1 MATAATKTI
10 RVKLTYDFA
19 HETLTTTPR
28 KPVFKKGEKV
38 KFYSKEGDVQV
49 LLSPKGAFKPNVFS
63 EGDPPVL
70 VTKGFK
76 NGMIWCGG
84 DYRRP
89 AGIPKIPGIWP
100 APPLIHIDPNE
111 KLWGSQ
117 STDH

>member
-38 KFYSKEGDVQV
+38 NFYSDQGDVKV

-70 VTKGFK
+70 VTKAFN

-84 DYRRP
+84 DYRP
-89 AGIPKIPGIWP
+89 PGIRP
-100 APPLIHIDPNE
+100 GQPLIHIDPND

>member
-10 RVKLTYDFA
+10 TVKLTYDFA

-38 KFYSKEGDVQV
+38 KFSSKQGDVKV
-49 LLSPKGAFKPNVFS
+49 LLSPKGAFKPNVYS

-70 VTKGFK
+70 VTKAFNK
-76 NGMIWCGG
+76 GMIWCGG
-84 DYRRP
+84 DYRLPDGMAEIRP
-89 AGIPKIPGIWP
+89 GPR
-100 APPLIHIDPNE
+100 LIHIDPNE
-111 KLWGSQ
+111 KQWGSQ